1 MVKILDYVQIAEGMD
16 VGAHSK
22 CGKTKLPGFLAD
34 VLQPRSFLIQERFA
48 RIENNC
54 RFDQAAYWG
63 SGYALVGDAALVP
76 TSLVALIIA

>member
-34 VLQPRSFLIQERFA
+34 VLQPRSFVIQERFA

-63 SGYALVGDAALVP
+63 QDMLWSGMLPWSQQALL
-76 TSLVALIIA
+76 L